1 VEDTCTP
8 RIHVFLWL
16 LTNDKILTRDNLSK
30 RKKLNDL
37 TCLFSENESVNHLF
51 FGCCV
56 SRFAWENLSE
66 ILNISIGHDFESVAK
81 FWLHDKKYRLINLC
95 TSAML

>member
-1 VEDTCTP
+1 VQSLYVVINDRGIKQVFSP
-8 RIHVFLWL
+8 VMWKILVPLRIHVFLWL

-37 TCLFSENESVNHLF
+37 TCLFCSEHENVNHLF

-56 SRFAWENLSE
+56 SRFAWGNLSHSE
-66 ILNISIGHDFESVAK
+66 
-81 FWLHDKKYRLINLC
+81 Y
-95 TSAML
+95 